1 MVKINRF
8 FLEKSFSKKK
18 KKKKE
23 ENSSK
28 ELAVGAGIG
37 LGGYGANKY
46 FNGKMKDIQKK
57 GISKEQADL
66 YEKLKKTTKSKIYD
80 SGEFKVM
87 GEKNACYVPENKANR
102 KLSKYTDE
110 QIDKAYDNALKEELE
125 KNSHKYPT
133 EKHKQFLKENVD
145 YQKKTSKLRGKSGY
159 IIDKG
164 YKRGDIFSHELGH
177 GHYYEKEGS
186 KKLGGVLHKLRGNK
200 VINHAG
206 LGLAGSLA
214 SGINAARHEKNGTEE
229 EKISKYGYLV
239 QPGVRNI
246 SLVGSEAAASHKG
259 MKLLKKHGASKK
271 VLKES
276 RGNLGKALGT
286 YAGLAAFDLG
296 TNVAARGLGKYI
308 GRKLDD

>member
-18 KKKKE
+18 KKEK
-23 ENSSK
+23 NSSK
-28 ELAVGAGIG
+28 ELVVGAGLGI
-37 LGGYGANKY
+37 GGYGANKY
-46 FNGKMKDIQKK
+46 FHGKMKDIQKK

-66 YEKLKKTTKSKIYD
+66 YEKLKKTTKSKIDD
-80 SGEFKVM
+80 SGEFKIM
-87 GEKNACYVPENKANR
+87 GEKNACYVPEHENNK

-110 QIDKAYDNALKEELE
+110 QIDRAYDDAIKKELE
-125 KNSHKYPT
+125 KNPHKYPT
-133 EKHKQFLKENVD
+133 EKHKQLLKENANS
-145 YQKKTSKLRGKSGY
+145 QKKVAKLRGKSGY
-159 IIDKG
+159 IIDKD
-164 YKRGDIFSHELGH
+164 YKRGDILSHELGH
-177 GHYYEKEGS
+177 GHYHKKEGS

-200 VINHAG
+200 VINHTG

-214 SGINAARHEKNGTEE
+214 SGINAAKHEKNGTEE

-239 QPGVRNI
+239 QPGARNI

-271 VLKES
+271 ALKES

-286 YAGLAAFDLG
+286 YAGVAAFDLG